1 MRTRNPRLNRFAP
14 RVCGDEDSTLHTDR
28 SSTRDGEHG
37 KPAESLQT
45 SE

>member
-14 RVCGDEDSTLHTDR
+14 IVCGDEDSTLHT
-28 SSTRDGEHG
+28 TRDGEHG